1 MSNKVHKI
9 DASGK
14 ILGRLATEIA
24 TLLQGKHRPD
34 FTPSVDKGEKVIVT
48 NTSKIRVTGKKMEQ
62 KKYYRHSGYMGGL
75 TEIKYKQLFKKDPNK
90 ILRTA
95 VYGML
100 PKNKL
105 RDKRIKKLKLYAQ
118 DQKEN

>member
-1 MSNKVHKI
+1 MANKTHKI

-14 ILGRLATEIA
+14 ILGRLASRIA
-24 TLLQGKHRPD
+24 ILLQGKHKPD
-34 FTPSVDKGEKVIVT
+34 FTPNVNKGDRVIVT
-48 NTSKIRVTGKKMEQ
+48 NTSKIRISGKKMEQ
-62 KKYYRHSGYMGGL
+62 KKYYRHSGYLGGL
-75 TEIKYKQLFKKDPNK
+75 TEIKYKELFKKDPNK
-90 ILRTA
+90 VLRTA

-105 RDKRIKKLKLYAQ
+105 RNKRIKRLKLYAQ